1 MASDRGLEDRP
12 GQAFRPIPFVFGAPD
27 GITRF
32 VSRLPIVCGDT
43 DAPLDLPDTLGDPV
57 PLAARGQAGYPGW
70 LADREGRRLR
80 YLRLSVTDRCDLKC
94 RYCMPAEGVPASER
108 EDVLTFEEVIR
119 VVRVFVRLGV
129 QTVRITGGEPLVRR
143 GLERLVGMIRDEA
156 GIEDIAL
163 TTNATALR
171 SKASALVSA
180 GLKRINV
187 SLDSV
192 DPDTFRSMTRGGDV
206 RRVIAGID
214 AAREAG
220 IEELKT
226 NTVVVRGANDHQV
239 GDVVDWAWARDI
251 VPRFIELMP
260 LGEGARLG
268 RDAVVPVAEIQER
281 LGDRLTLGPGPR
293 HRLDRGP
300 AGYLPAS
307 DGSGRKV
314 GFIGAV
320 TDNFCHRC
328 NRIRITARG
337 EIRACLASPHGLSL
351 RDILRRHPDDG
362 GVVRAIEASLFGTSK
377 GHGFYV
383 PGERAHHAVDMSR
396 IGG

>member
-1 MASDRGLEDRP
+1 MN
-12 GQAFRPIPFVFGAPD
+12 
-27 GITRF
+27 
-32 VSRLPIVCGDT
+32 RLPIVCGDT

-57 PLAARGQAGYPGW
+57 PLAARGQAGFPGW

-80 YLRLSVTDRCDLKC
+80 YLRLSVTDRCDLRC

-108 EDVLTFEEVIR
+108 EDVLTFEEIIR

-129 QTVRITGGEPLVRR
+129 RTIRLTGGEPLVRR
-143 GLERLVGMIRDEA
+143 GLERLIRMIREDA
-156 GIEDIAL
+156 GVEDIAL

-171 SKASALVSA
+171 PKASALVAA
-180 GLKRINV
+180 GLKRVNV

-192 DPDTFRSMTRGGDV
+192 DPETFRFMTRGGDV
-206 RRVIAGID
+206 HRVIAGID
-214 AAREAG
+214 AVREAG
-220 IEELKT
+220 IEEVKT
-226 NTVVVRGANDHQV
+226 NTVVVRDANDHQV

-281 LGDRLTLGPGPR
+281 LRGRLTPVPGPE

-300 AGYLPAS
+300 AGYLPAA
-307 DGSGRKV
+307 DGSDRKV

-337 EIRACLASPHGLSL
+337 EIRACLASPSGLSL
-351 RDILRRHPDDG
+351 RDILRRHRHDG
-362 GVVRAIEASLFGTSK
+362 DVVRAIEASLFGTRK
-377 GHGFYV
+377 GHTFYI
-383 PGERAHHAVDMSR
+383 PGDRPHYAVDMSR

>member
-1 MASDRGLEDRP
+1 MD
-12 GQAFRPIPFVFGAPD
+12 FGGAG
-27 GITRF
+27 GITHG

-43 DAPLDLPDTLGDPV
+43 DAPLDLPDTLEDPI
-57 PLAARGQAGYPGW
+57 PLAARGQAGFPGW

-108 EDVLTFEEVIR
+108 EDVLTFEEVLR

-129 QTVRITGGEPLVRR
+129 QTVRITGGEPLVRK
-143 GLERLVGMIRDEA
+143 GLERLIRMIREDA

-171 SKASALVSA
+171 VKAKDLVSA
-180 GLKRINV
+180 GLKRVNV

-206 RRVIAGID
+206 HRVMDGIE
-214 AAREAG
+214 AIREAG

-226 NTVVVRGANDHQV
+226 NSVVVRHANDHQV
-239 GDVVDWAWARDI
+239 ADVVDWTWARNI
-251 VPRFIELMP
+251 TPRFIELMP

-268 RDAVVPVAEIQER
+268 RDAVVPVAEIQSR
-281 LGDRLTLGPGPR
+281 LSKHLVLDPDPE

-300 AGYLPAS
+300 AGYLPAA

-337 EIRACLASPHGLSL
+337 EIRACLASPSGLSL
-351 RDILRRHPDDG
+351 RDVLRRHADDDD
-362 GVVRAIEASLFGTSK
+362 VERAIEASLFGTNK
-377 GHGFYV
+377 GHEFYV
-383 PGERAHHAVDMSR
+383 AGKRRHHAVDMSR

>member
-1 MASDRGLEDRP
+1 M
-12 GQAFRPIPFVFGAPD
+12 
-27 GITRF
+27 
-32 VSRLPIVCGDT
+32 SRLPIVCGDT
-43 DAPLDLPDTLGDPV
+43 DAPLDLPDTLDDPI

-70 LADREGRRLR
+70 LADQEGRRLR

-94 RYCMPAEGVPASER
+94 QYCMPAEGVPASER
-108 EDVLTFEEVIR
+108 EDVLTFEEIIR

-129 QTVRITGGEPLVRR
+129 QTVRLTGGEPLVRK
-143 GLERLVGMIRDEA
+143 GLERLVRMIRDDA
-156 GIEDIAL
+156 GVEDIAL
-163 TTNATALR
+163 TTNATVLAA
-171 SKASALVSA
+171 KAVDLVAS

-192 DPDTFRSMTRGGDV
+192 DPDTFRTMTRGGDV
-206 RRVIAGID
+206 RRVMAGIEAVRD
-214 AAREAG
+214 AG
-220 IEELKT
+220 IEEIKT
-226 NTVVVRGANDHQV
+226 NSVVVRDANDHQV
-239 GDVVDWAWARDI
+239 GDVVDWAWARGI

-268 RDAVVPVAEIQER
+268 RRAVVPVAEIRARLSQHLR
-281 LGDRLTLGPGPR
+281 LGSNPE

-300 AGYLPAS
+300 AGYLTAA

-337 EIRACLASPHGLSL
+337 EIRACLASPQGLSL
-351 RDILRRHPDDG
+351 RDTLRRHQEDDD
-362 GVVRAIEASLFGTSK
+362 VVRAIEASLFGTEK
-377 GHGFYV
+377 GHDFYV
-383 PGERAHHAVDMSR
+383 PGERRHHAVNMSR

>member
-1 MASDRGLEDRP
+1 M
-12 GQAFRPIPFVFGAPD
+12 
-27 GITRF
+27 
-32 VSRLPIVCGDT
+32 CGDT
-43 DAPLDLPDTLGDPV
+43 DAPLDLPDTLEDPI

-70 LADREGRRLR
+70 LADQEGRRLR

-94 RYCMPAEGVPASER
+94 RYCMPAEGVSASQR
-108 EDVLTFEEVIR
+108 EDVLTFEEIIR

-129 QTVRITGGEPLVRR
+129 RTVRITGGEPLVRR
-143 GLERLVGMIRDEA
+143 GLERLVRMMRDDV

-171 SKASALVSA
+171 SKAAALVSA
-180 GLKRINV
+180 GVTRINV
-187 SLDSV
+187 SLDAI
-192 DPDTFRSMTRGGDV
+192 DPETFHSMTRGGDV
-206 RRVIAGID
+206 HRVM
-214 AAREAG
+214 AG
-220 IEELKT
+220 IEAARQAGIVELKT
-226 NTVVVRGANDHQV
+226 NTVVVRGANDDQV

-268 RDAVVPVAEIQER
+268 RRAVVPVAEIQQR
-281 LGDRLTLGPGPR
+281 LGDRLALGPGPR

-300 AGYLPAS
+300 AGYFPAA

-337 EIRACLASPHGLSL
+337 EVRACLASPHGLSL
-351 RDILRRHPDDG
+351 RDILRRHLDDG
-362 GVVRAIEASLFGTSK
+362 GVVNAIESSLFGTSK
-377 GHGFYV
+377 GHAFYI
-383 PGERAHHAVDMSR
+383 PGKRAHHAVDMSR